1 MIFTELTTDLQNQLK
16 RDLAQIRFLL
26 KKSPAMGYNR
36 IVEIGKEVGK
46 KYNINLVVNFPK
58 QGKINEFEM
67 YGKRDLSLIVDQK
80 VKSFPIDREIIKQ
93 KAKEIL
99 GEVETQDAYMN
110 DDKEGVRVHTKDW
123 KIDVLPHSLHVWT
136 EFDEKVTA
144 FCDWLMENAYQMKK
158 KG

>member
-1 MIFTELTTDLQNQLK
+1 MIFTELTTDLQNRLK
-16 RDLAQIRFLL
+16 TDLAQIRFLL

-36 IVEIGKEVGK
+36 IVAIGKEVGK

-58 QGKINEFEM
+58 QGKIDEFEM

-99 GEVETQDAYMN
+99 GDVQTQDAYMYE
-110 DDKEGVRVHTKDW
+110 DKEGVRVFTKNW
-123 KIDVLPHSLHVWT
+123 KIDILPHSVHIWT
-136 EFDEKVTA
+136 EFDEKVTK
-144 FCDWLMENAYQMKK
+144 FCDWLMENVYLMKK
-158 KG
+158 

>member
-16 RDLAQIRFLL
+16 TDLAQIRFLL

-36 IVEIGKEVGK
+36 IVAIGKEVGK

-58 QGKINEFEM
+58 QGKIDEFEM

-99 GEVETQDAYMN
+99 EMFKLKMHTCMKTKKESEFLQRIGRLTFYLTQFTF
-110 DDKEGVRVHTKDW
+110 G
-123 KIDVLPHSLHVWT
+123 LSLMR
-136 EFDEKVTA
+136 K
-144 FCDWLMENAYQMKK
+144 
-158 KG
+158 